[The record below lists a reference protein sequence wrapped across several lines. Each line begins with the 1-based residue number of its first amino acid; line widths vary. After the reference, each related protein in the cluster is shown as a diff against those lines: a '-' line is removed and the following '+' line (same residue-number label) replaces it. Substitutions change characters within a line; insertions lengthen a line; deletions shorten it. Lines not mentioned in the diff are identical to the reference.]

1 MTALLETAGAY
12 DVEDRTAAVV
22 ARLRE
27 VAASDGWG
35 ALEWS
40 RPTPSAAFSRRDQRG
55 PAFDAAVDSVRRRGF
70 EPFIRPVG
78 GRLACYDEGALVLD
92 VLLRCGDPRPGTTA
106 RFRLLADAIAVG
118 LRRLGVDART
128 GAVPG
133 EYCPGEWSVNAG
145 GTAKLVGTGQ
155 RLVRDAVLFTAVVV
169 VGQPESMAE
178 AMTEAYDHLG
188 LELNPLSVGGVC
200 QYVPGVAL
208 DDVEGSVGGA
218 LADVLHLSAPD
229 LVAGRALLG
238 PWDPR

>member
-1 MTALLETAGAY
+1 MTTLLETAETH
-12 DVEDRTAAVV
+12 DVEDRTSAAV

-40 RPTPSAAFSRRDQRG
+40 RPTPSAAFSRRDSRG
-55 PAFDAAVDSVRRRGF
+55 PAFDAAVASVRRRGF
-70 EPFIRPVG
+70 VPFIRPVG

-92 VLLRCGDPRPGTTA
+92 VLLRCSHPRPGTIA
-106 RFRLLADAIAVG
+106 RFRLFAEAIAVG

-128 GAVPG
+128 GAVHG

-145 GTAKLVGTGQ
+145 GTAKLAGTGQ
-155 RLVRDAVLFTAVVV
+155 RLVRDAALLTAVIV
-169 VGQPESMAE
+169 VGPPEATAE

-188 LELNPLSVGGVC
+188 LEFDPLSVGGVC

-208 DDVEGSVGGA
+208 DDVEESVGGA
-218 LADVLHLSAPD
+218 LADVLQLSAPD

>member
-1 MTALLETAGAY
+1 MTTLLEAARAP
-12 DVEDRTAAVV
+12 DVEDRTATAV

-40 RPTPSAAFSRRDQRG
+40 RPTPSAAFSHRDQRG
-55 PAFDAAVDSVRRRGF
+55 PGFGAAVAAVQRRGF

-92 VLLRCGDPRPGTTA
+92 VLLRCRDPRPGTTA

-133 EYCPGEWSVNAG
+133 EYCPGEWSVNAC

-169 VGQPESMAE
+169 VGRPE
-178 AMTEAYDHLG
+178 AMAGAMAEAYDHLG
-188 LELNPLSVGGVC
+188 LEFDPRSVGGVC

-208 DDVEGSVGGA
+208 ADVEDAVGGA
-218 LADVLHLSAPD
+218 VAELMQLSAPD